1 MGYCN
6 DGCWGDT
13 FMSRD
18 TLLTGRPLPGW
29 PGRTPPKSADRNE
42 WVLAKCATTEKSTN
56 NSFISSSYKH
66 TLIVIY
72 NAFLPL

>member
-6 DGCWGDT
+6 EGFWGDT

-29 PGRTPPKSADRNE
+29 PGRTPPKSEDRN
-42 WVLAKCATTEKSTN
+42 KSFSQICDEGKLN
-56 NSFISSSYKH
+56 K
-66 TLIVIY
+66 
-72 NAFLPL
+72 